1 MIQASGICALIIS
14 WWMPGNKNKVKND
27 NLKYKHFMN
36 KVPWINGSNSL
47 KGTDDTIVT
56 DENVSKPHF
65 SPLWHDACIHNR
77 PNINSYFFLVQVYR
91 SFPSNKY
98 WHWYIFIQTNLSFCC
113 PSRPQKQMKRM
124 DMIWFS
130 MNFLMESSI
139 YISIEF
145 MKSFCIWTSFTR
157 VIA

>member
-1 MIQASGICALIIS
+1 MKQANGICALIIS
-14 WWMPGNKNKVKND
+14 RWMPGNKNKVKND

-47 KGTDDTIVT
+47 VT
-56 DENVSKPHF
+56 DENVSKPHCF
-65 SPLWHDACIHNR
+65 PHSDTMRAYTIDRTLIHF
-77 PNINSYFFLVQVYR
+77 YFFLVQVYR

-145 MKSFCIWTSFTR
+145 MKSFCIWTSFIR